1 MPDAAS
7 VWPGKRQSPRII
19 LVSDNNQKKDLEYLP
34 SLILWYRHIPTRLR
48 YQQVSTFY
56 LSVSLCFSLCCVVNR
71 RFNKV
76 TSLFWKIKEQA
87 SVNETP
93 QIHCPV
99 KLFVL
104 SYIPPLFFFVLTKRL
119 ITPLVSL
126 NWFAISNG
134 WPVILSAVAL
144 RRSGRS
150 GRGPS
155 AAQGLQHGL
164 CGLHQGRGGGR
175 RGAPPGGGR
184 LEQPPN
190 ITLSGGQIS
199 SQARKKIKI
208 KINTERNEETN
219 QSILKKSFPTLSTP
233 SIAPTSPAVIIFYFC
248 KLFIGFYM
256 GRFFFFFCTSIH
268 IHCLFFFKSI

>member
-7 VWPGKRQSPRII
+7 VWPGKRQLPRII

-76 TSLFWKIKEQA
+76 TSLFWKIKEQT

-104 SYIPPLFFFVLTKRL
+104 SYIPPLFFFCIDKETNHTFGIAQFVCYFQRLTYH
-119 ITPLVSL
+119 LVCCCPQAV
-126 NWFAISNG
+126 WKKWP
-134 WPVILSAVAL
+134 WPVGCPRPTARALWAASRTWWWTAWSSTWWRTPWTAPKYYTVRRPNKQPGTKENKNKNKHWEKWGNKSVNTQEILPHPFHS
-144 RRSGRS
+144 
-150 GRGPS
+150 
-155 AAQGLQHGL
+155 
-164 CGLHQGRGGGR
+164 LH
-175 RGAPPGGGR
+175 
-184 LEQPPN
+184 
-190 ITLSGGQIS
+190 
-199 SQARKKIKI
+199 
-208 KINTERNEETN
+208 
-219 QSILKKSFPTLSTP
+219 STHV
-233 SIAPTSPAVIIFYFC
+233 SCCNYF
-248 KLFIGFYM
+248 LF
-256 GRFFFFFCTSIH
+256 
-268 IHCLFFFKSI
+268 L